1 MLPSALSR
9 HDIPSTEMPR
19 QSSASWISAA
29 TYDVRA
35 AKNEGRLLGKQAEVG
50 GEVYG
55 GGENGRKVKAPRI
68 DVLWLQA
75 TIVATDTP

>member
-1 MLPSALSR
+1 M
-9 HDIPSTEMPR
+9 IVPSTEMPY
-19 QSSASWISAA
+19 QSSASSDA
-29 TYDVRA
+29 TYNVGA
-35 AKNEGRLLGKQAEVG
+35 AKAEGRLLGKQAEVC

-55 GGENGRKVKAPRI
+55 GGESGRKVKAPRI

>member
-1 MLPSALSR
+1 
-9 HDIPSTEMPR
+9 MPR
-19 QSSASWISAA
+19 QSLASWISA
-29 TYDVRA
+29 TYD
-35 AKNEGRLLGKQAEVG
+35 EGLINVEGHLLGKQAEVG

-55 GGENGRKVKAPRI
+55 GGESGRKVKAPRI

>member
-9 HDIPSTEMPR
+9 HDTSTEMPR
-19 QSSASWISAA
+19 QSPTSWISAA
-29 TYDVRA
+29 TYDVA
-35 AKNEGRLLGKQAEVG
+35 AKDEERLLGKQAEVG

-55 GGENGRKVKAPRI
+55 GGESGRKVKAPRI